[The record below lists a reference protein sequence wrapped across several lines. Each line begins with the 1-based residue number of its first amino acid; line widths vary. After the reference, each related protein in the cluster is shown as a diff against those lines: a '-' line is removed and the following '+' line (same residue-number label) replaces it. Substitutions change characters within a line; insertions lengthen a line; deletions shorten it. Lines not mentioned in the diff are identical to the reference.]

1 MNQKITIFLINQTGL
16 STITYLLLSIGVT
29 KYIGIEPKSY
39 IPYGLYSETMPTILV
54 AILSTVLFLFK
65 ILPKIF
71 KKLNT
76 KFNYQLQPN
85 KSINYI
91 LIISLF
97 FGFLFTISATSRFQ
111 VQELINIDHQ
121 TSLRRAENSKLF
133 STTYTKDTELG
144 SAIQNY
150 SFDSLK
156 PISPYYDAIYVP
168 PFTVLHT
175 PKTLNIK
182 PVEQI
187 NAESW
192 IYDHTYGFPYL
203 WLKTDLGSSDSAKI
217 SLTHFLLNTLI
228 YSILFFIPNLL
239 TFTTTEKFISK
250 LDS

>member
-1 MNQKITIFLINQTGL
+1 MNQKTTIFLIYQTGL

-39 IPYGLYSETMPTILV
+39 IPYGLYSETIIPILV
-54 AILSTVLFLFK
+54 VILSTVLFLFK
-65 ILPKIF
+65 ILPKIS

-91 LIISLF
+91 LIISLL
-97 FGFLFTISATSRFQ
+97 FGFLFTTSATSKFR
-111 VQELINIDHQ
+111 VQELINIDYQ

-133 STTYTKDTELG
+133 STTYTTDTELDT
-144 SAIQNY
+144 AIQNY
-150 SFDSLK
+150 SFGSLK
-156 PISPYYDAIYVP
+156 PISPYYNAIYVP

-175 PKTLNIK
+175 PKTLNTQ

-203 WLKTDLGSSDSAKI
+203 WLKNDISASDNARI

-239 TFTTTEKFISK
+239 TFTFTEKIYQ
-250 LDS
+250 